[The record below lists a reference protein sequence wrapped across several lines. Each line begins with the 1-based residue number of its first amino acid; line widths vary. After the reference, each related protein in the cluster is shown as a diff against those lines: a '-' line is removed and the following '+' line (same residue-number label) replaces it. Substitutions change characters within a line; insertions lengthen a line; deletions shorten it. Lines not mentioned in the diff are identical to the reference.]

1 MSSAGSSRITAGGEL
16 AVFNVEGAALVC
28 EQFHIEGS
36 KVVSS
41 IHWVALSQLSAQLS
55 NPSEGEY
62 HKLVLS
68 GSSFVAENSLRQ
80 PPPGKAL

>member
-16 AVFNVEGAALVC
+16 AVFNVVFKGAALVC

-41 IHWVALSQLSAQLS
+41 IGWVALSQLSAQLS
-55 NPSEGEY
+55 NPLEGEY
-62 HKLVLS
+62 HTLVLS
-68 GSSFVAENSLRQ
+68 GSSLWL
-80 PPPGKAL
+80 KTL